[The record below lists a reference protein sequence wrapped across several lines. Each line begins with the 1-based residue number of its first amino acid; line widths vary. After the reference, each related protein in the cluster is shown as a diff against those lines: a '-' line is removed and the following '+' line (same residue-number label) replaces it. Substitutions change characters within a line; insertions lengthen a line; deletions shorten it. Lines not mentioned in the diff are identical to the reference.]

1 MRNMKRHLLLLLLIA
16 GAAFAQVP
24 KTKDS
29 LTVFLK
35 TKPQDTTYVKALNEY
50 AFVLVQEGKI
60 DEAKKIIVMMEK
72 LSKKFNF
79 GNGFYKTV
87 NMRGIIEY
95 TNQNPQKAMDYFLEC
110 NKIIEKY
117 KLPKKIYQN
126 SLNNI
131 GIVYEQMGEREKAT
145 QFSIKLIN
153 YQEKNNLKPLKT
165 GPYNQLGNN
174 LKFYK
179 KYDEALIYFNK
190 ALSIETELKNFSG
203 MAICENNIGN
213 LYDDLKKNK
222 EAINHY
228 EKGLGYAES
237 ANYKLL
243 QTDLLTNAG
252 RLYRKEKNYAKAEKY
267 LKKSEIL
274 CRELEASQSL
284 ETVCGSLGDLYF
296 FQKKYDLSEKYYQEA
311 LALAKEIQDPEYLYI
326 AHEDLAD
333 LYEAKGDYKKALY
346 HKKTAEVSKDSI
358 NKIDIAKNTED
369 LLRKYETGKK
379 EQQIAIKNIQINSAN
394 KQKWFLL
401 LGIFLVS
408 VIGILIFYQSRNRKK
423 SNDKLQILNEELDK
437 ANKIK
442 TRFFSIL
449 NHDLRSPVANL
460 IHFLHLQK
468 DSPELLDEE
477 TKKRM
482 QNKTI
487 SGAENL
493 LCSMED
499 ILLWSKGQMENFKP
513 QPKKITVNQL
523 FEDTKKVFSGYQSI
537 QFEYHNPDNIEIF
550 TDENYLKTIIRNL
563 TSNAINVFTTT
574 QNPTIIW
581 KAWQEGEKSFLSI
594 TDNGPGASQEQFRAL
609 YDETEVVGIK
619 SGLGLHLIRD
629 LAKAIFCEI
638 TVDSTINEKT
648 TFTLRL

>member
-1 MRNMKRHLLLLLLIA
+1 MKKYILFLFLTSSI
-16 GAAFAQVP
+16 FAQVP

-29 LTVFLK
+29 LTIFLK
-35 TKPQDTTYVKALNEY
+35 TKPQDSTYVKALNEY

-60 DEAKKIIVMMEK
+60 DEAKKTIGQMDN
-72 LSKKFNF
+72 LSKKLKYSI
-79 GNGFYKTV
+79 GFYKV
-87 NMRGIIEY
+87 MNMRGVIEY
-95 TNQNPQKAMDYFLEC
+95 TNQNPQKAMNYFLKC

-117 KLPKKIYQN
+117 KLPKKILQN

-131 GIVYEQMGEREKAT
+131 GVVYEQMGDREKAT
-145 QFSIKLIN
+145 QYSIKLIN
-153 YQEKNNLKPLKT
+153 FQEKNNLKPLKA
-165 GPYNQLGNN
+165 GPYSLLGNN

-179 KYDEALIYFNK
+179 KYDEALSYFNK
-190 ALSIETELKNFSG
+190 ALVIETELNNFSG

-213 LYDDLKKNK
+213 LYDDLKKNQQ
-222 EAINHY
+222 AINHY
-228 EKGLGYAES
+228 EKGLSYAES

-243 QTDLLTNAG
+243 QTDLLTNTG
-252 RLYRKEKNYAKAEKY
+252 RLYQKVKNYAKAEKY
-267 LKKSEIL
+267 LKKSEVL
-274 CRELEASQSL
+274 CRELNASQSL
-284 ETVCGSLGDLYF
+284 KTVCGNLGDLYF
-296 FQKKYDLSEKYYQEA
+296 FQKKYDLSEKYYLEA
-311 LALAKEIQDPEYLYI
+311 LALAEKIEDQEYLYI
-326 AHEDLAD
+326 ANENLSD
-333 LYEAKGDYKKALY
+333 LYLAKGDYKKAY
-346 HKKTAEVSKDSI
+346 QYKKTAEVSKDSI

-369 LLRKYETGKK
+369 LLRKYETDKK
-379 EQQIAIKNIQINSAN
+379 EQQIAIKSIQIKSAN
-394 KQKWFLL
+394 RQKWFLL
-401 LGIFLVS
+401 LGIFLLS
-408 VIGILIFYQSRNRKK
+408 VIGILVFYQSRNRKK
-423 SNDKLQILNEELDK
+423 TNDKLQILNEELDK

-513 QPKKITVNQL
+513 QPKKIAVNQL
-523 FEDTKKVFSGYQSI
+523 FEDTKKVFSGYQNI
-537 QFEYHNPDNIEIF
+537 QFEYHNSDDIEIF

-563 TSNAINVFTTT
+563 TSNAITVFTAT

-594 TDNGPGASQEQFRAL
+594 TDNGPGASQEQFKAL

-638 TVDSTINEKT
+638 TVHSKINEKT
-648 TFTLRL
+648 TFTLKI

>member
-1 MRNMKRHLLLLLLIA
+1 MKKQILFLLLTA
-16 GAAFAQVP
+16 GVAFAQVP
-24 KTKDS
+24 KSMDS
-29 LTVFLK
+29 VVAFLK
-35 TKPQDTTYVKALNEY
+35 TKPQDTTYVLALNQY
-50 AFVLVQEGKI
+50 AFLLVQEGKI
-60 DEAKKIIVMMEK
+60 DEAKKTIVKMEK

-79 GNGFYKTV
+79 GNGFYKIM

-145 QFSIKLIN
+145 QFAIKLIN
-153 YQEKNNLKPLKT
+153 YQEKNNLKPLKP
-165 GPYNQLGNN
+165 GPYSQLGNN

-252 RLYRKEKNYAKAEKY
+252 RLYQKEKNYAKAEKY
-267 LKKSEIL
+267 LKKSEAI
-274 CRELEASQSL
+274 CRELEATQSL
-284 ETVCGSLGDLYF
+284 KSVCGNLGDLYF

-311 LALAKEIQDPEYLYI
+311 LALAKEIEDQEYLYI
-326 AHEDLAD
+326 AHENLAD
-333 LYEAKGDYKKALY
+333 LYEAKGDYKKAFY

-477 TKKRM
+477 TRERM

-513 QPKKITVNQL
+513 QPKKIAVNQL
-523 FEDTKKVFSGYQSI
+523 FEDTKKVFSGYQSF

-550 TDENYLKTIIRNL
+550 TDENYLKTIVRNL

-594 TDNGPGASQEQFRAL
+594 TDNGPGASQEQFKAL

-629 LAKAIFCEI
+629 LAKAISCEI
-638 TVDSTINEKT
+638 TVDSKINEET
-648 TFTLRL
+648 TFTLKL

>member
-1 MRNMKRHLLLLLLIA
+1 MKKQILFLLLTA
-16 GAAFAQVP
+16 GVAFAQVP
-24 KTKDS
+24 KSMDS
-29 LTVFLK
+29 VVAFLK
-35 TKPQDTTYVKALNEY
+35 TKPQDTTYVLALNQY
-50 AFVLVQEGKI
+50 AFLLVQEAKI
-60 DEAKKIIVMMEK
+60 EEAKKTIVKMEN

-79 GNGFYKTV
+79 GNGFYKIM

-145 QFSIKLIN
+145 EYSVKLIN
-153 YQEKNNLKPLKT
+153 YQEKNNLKPLKP
-165 GPYNQLGNN
+165 GPYSQLGNN

-190 ALSIETELKNFSG
+190 ALSIETELKNLSG

-222 EAINHY
+222 EAIIHY

-252 RLYRKEKNYAKAEKY
+252 RLYQKEKNYAKAEKY
-267 LKKSEIL
+267 LKKSEVIS
-274 CRELEASQSL
+274 RELEATQSL
-284 ETVCGSLGDLYF
+284 KSVCGNLGDLYF

-311 LALAKEIQDPEYLYI
+311 LALAKEIEDQEYLYI
-326 AHEDLAD
+326 AHENLAD
-333 LYEAKGDYKKALY
+333 LYQAKGDYKKAFY

-477 TKKRM
+477 TRERM

-513 QPKKITVNQL
+513 QPKKIAVNQL
-523 FEDTKKVFSGYQSI
+523 FEDNKKVFSGYQSF

-550 TDENYLKTIIRNL
+550 TDENYLKTIVRNL

-574 QNPTIIW
+574 QNPTIVW
-581 KAWQEGEKSFLSI
+581 KAWQENGKSFLSI
-594 TDNGPGASQEQFRAL
+594 TDNGPGASQEQFKAL

-638 TVDSTINEKT
+638 TVNSKINEET
-648 TFTLRL
+648 TFTLKL

>member
-1 MRNMKRHLLLLLLIA
+1 MKKQILFLLLTA
-16 GAAFAQVP
+16 GVAFAQVP
-24 KTKDS
+24 KSMDS
-29 LTVFLK
+29 VVAFLK
-35 TKPQDTTYVKALNEY
+35 TKPQDTTYVLALNQY
-50 AFVLVQEGKI
+50 AFLLVQEGKI
-60 DEAKKIIVMMEK
+60 DEAKKTIVKMEK

-79 GNGFYKTV
+79 GNGFYKIM

-145 QFSIKLIN
+145 QFAIKLIN
-153 YQEKNNLKPLKT
+153 YQEKNNLKPLKP
-165 GPYNQLGNN
+165 GPYSQLGNN

-190 ALSIETELKNFSG
+190 ALSIETELKNLSG

-213 LYDDLKKNK
+213 LYEDLKKNQ
-222 EAINHY
+222 EAINHF
-228 EKGLGYAES
+228 EKGLSYAELE
-237 ANYKLL
+237 NYKLL

-252 RLYRKEKNYAKAEKY
+252 RLYQKEKNYAKAEKY
-267 LKKSEIL
+267 LKKSEAI
-274 CRELEASQSL
+274 CRELEATQSL
-284 ETVCGSLGDLYF
+284 KSVCGNLGNLYF

-311 LALAKEIQDPEYLYI
+311 LALAKEIEDQEYLYI
-326 AHEDLAD
+326 AHENLAD
-333 LYEAKGDYKKALY
+333 LYEAKGDYKKAFY

-477 TKKRM
+477 TRERM

-513 QPKKITVNQL
+513 QPKKIAVNQL
-523 FEDTKKVFSGYQSI
+523 FEDTKKVFSGYQSF

-550 TDENYLKTIIRNL
+550 TDENYLKTIVRNL

-574 QNPTIIW
+574 QNPTIVW
-581 KAWQEGEKSFLSI
+581 KAWQENGKSFLSI
-594 TDNGPGASQEQFRAL
+594 TDNGPGASQEQFKAL

-638 TVDSTINEKT
+638 TVNSKINEET
-648 TFTLRL
+648 TFTLKL

>member
-1 MRNMKRHLLLLLLIA
+1 MKKQILFLLLTA

-24 KTKDS
+24 KSMDS
-29 LTVFLK
+29 VLVFLK
-35 TKPQDTTYVKALNEY
+35 TKPQDTTYVLALNQY
-50 AFVLVQEGKI
+50 AFLLVQEAKI
-60 DEAKKIIVMMEK
+60 EEAKKTIVKMEN

-79 GNGFYKTV
+79 GNGFYKIM

-145 QFSIKLIN
+145 EYSVKLIN
-153 YQEKNNLKPLKT
+153 YQEKNNLKPLKP
-165 GPYNQLGNN
+165 GPYSQLGNN

-190 ALSIETELKNFSG
+190 ALSIETELKNLSG

-222 EAINHY
+222 EAIIHY

-252 RLYRKEKNYAKAEKY
+252 RLYQKEKNYAKAEKY
-267 LKKSEIL
+267 LKKSEVIS
-274 CRELEASQSL
+274 RELEATQSL
-284 ETVCGSLGDLYF
+284 KSVCGNLGDLYF

-311 LALAKEIQDPEYLYI
+311 LALAKEIEDQEYLYI
-326 AHEDLAD
+326 AHENLAD
-333 LYEAKGDYKKALY
+333 LYEAKGDYKKAFY

-477 TKKRM
+477 TRERM

-513 QPKKITVNQL
+513 QPKKIAVNQL
-523 FEDTKKVFSGYQSI
+523 FEDNKKVFSGYQSF

-550 TDENYLKTIIRNL
+550 TDENYLKTIVRNL

-574 QNPTIIW
+574 QNPTIVW
-581 KAWQEGEKSFLSI
+581 KAWQENGKSFLSI
-594 TDNGPGASQEQFRAL
+594 TDNGPGASQEQFKAL

-638 TVDSTINEKT
+638 TVNSKINEET
-648 TFTLRL
+648 TFTLKL

>member
-1 MRNMKRHLLLLLLIA
+1 MKKYILFLLFITGSL
-16 GAAFAQVP
+16 FAQVP
-24 KTKDS
+24 KSMDS
-29 LTVFLK
+29 LAIFLK
-35 TKPQDTTYVKALNEY
+35 TKPHDTTYVLALNEY
-50 AFVLVQEGKI
+50 TFLLVQEGKT
-60 DEAKKIIVMMEK
+60 DDAKKSVLGMENLTKK
-72 LSKKFNF
+72 LNY
-79 GNGFYKTV
+79 GTGFYKV
-87 NMRGIIEY
+87 MNMRGVIEY

-117 KLPKKIYQN
+117 KLPKRIFQN

-131 GIVYEQMGEREKAT
+131 GIIYEQIGDRENAT
-145 QFSIKLIN
+145 KYAMKLIN
-153 YQEKNNLKPLKT
+153 LQEKNNLRPFKSS
-165 GPYNQLGNN
+165 PYNLLGNN

-179 KYDEALIYFNK
+179 KYDEALTYFNK
-190 ALSIETELKNFSG
+190 ALVIETELKNFSG

-213 LYDDLKKNK
+213 LYDDLKKSQ

-228 EKGLGYAES
+228 EKGLSYAETV
-237 ANYKLL
+237 NYKLL

-252 RLYRKEKNYAKAEKY
+252 RLYQKLKNYVKAEKY
-267 LKKSEIL
+267 LKKSEVF
-274 CRELEASQSL
+274 CRELEATQSL
-284 ETVCGSLGDLYF
+284 KIVCSNLGDLYF

-311 LALAKEIQDPEYLYI
+311 LALAKEIKDPEFLYT
-326 AHEDLAD
+326 ANENLSE
-333 LYEAKGDYKKALY
+333 LYEAKGDYKKAFEY
-346 HKKTAEVSKDSI
+346 KKTAEVSKDSI

-369 LLRKYETGKK
+369 LLRKYETDKK
-379 EQQIAIKNIQINSAN
+379 EQEIAIKNIQINNAN

-401 LGIFLVS
+401 SGILLLG
-408 VIGILIFYQSRNRKK
+408 VIGSLVFYQSLNRKK
-423 SNDKLQILNEELDK
+423 TNDKLQILNDELDK

-477 TKKRM
+477 TRKRM

-513 QPKKITVNQL
+513 HPKNISVNQL
-523 FEDTKKVFSGYQSI
+523 FEDTKKVFSGYHNI

-574 QNPTIIW
+574 QNPIIIW
-581 KAWQEGEKSFLSI
+581 KAWQDNEKSFLSI
-594 TDNGPGASQEQFRAL
+594 TDNGPGASKEQFKAL

-638 TVDSTINEKT
+638 TVNSQINEKKT
-648 TFTLRL
+648 TFTLKI

>member
-1 MRNMKRHLLLLLLIA
+1 
-16 GAAFAQVP
+16 
-24 KTKDS
+24 
-29 LTVFLK
+29 
-35 TKPQDTTYVKALNEY
+35 
-50 AFVLVQEGKI
+50 
-60 DEAKKIIVMMEK
+60 
-72 LSKKFNF
+72 
-79 GNGFYKTV
+79 
-87 NMRGIIEY
+87 
-95 TNQNPQKAMDYFLEC
+95 
-110 NKIIEKY
+110 
-117 KLPKKIYQN
+117 
-126 SLNNI
+126 
-131 GIVYEQMGEREKAT
+131 
-145 QFSIKLIN
+145 
-153 YQEKNNLKPLKT
+153 
-165 GPYNQLGNN
+165 
-174 LKFYK
+174 
-179 KYDEALIYFNK
+179 
-190 ALSIETELKNFSG
+190 
-203 MAICENNIGN
+203 
-213 LYDDLKKNK
+213 
-222 EAINHY
+222 
-228 EKGLGYAES
+228 
-237 ANYKLL
+237 L

-252 RLYRKEKNYAKAEKY
+252 RLYRKENNYAKAEKY
-267 LKKSEIL
+267 LKKSETL

-311 LALAKEIQDPEYLYI
+311 LALAKKIEDPEYLYV

-333 LYEAKGDYKKALY
+333 LYEAKGDYKKAFY
-346 HKKTAEVSKDSI
+346 HKKTAEISKDSI

-379 EQQIAIKNIQINSAN
+379 EQQIAIKNIQINNAN

-408 VIGILIFYQSRNRKK
+408 VIGILVFYQSRNRKK
-423 SNDKLQILNEELDK
+423 VNDKLQILNDELDK

-523 FEDTKKVFSGYQSI
+523 FEDTKKVFSGYQNI

-550 TDENYLKTIIRNL
+550 TDENYLKTIVRNL

-574 QNPTIIW
+574 QNPTIVW
-581 KAWQEGEKSFLSI
+581 KAWQENGKSFLSI
-594 TDNGPGASQEQFRAL
+594 TDNGPGASQEQFKAL

-638 TVDSTINEKT
+638 TVNSKINEET
-648 TFTLRL
+648 TFTLKL

>member
-1 MRNMKRHLLLLLLIA
+1 MKKYILTLLFIA
-16 GAAFAQVP
+16 GSLFAQVP
-24 KTKDS
+24 KSMDS
-29 LTVFLK
+29 VVVFLQ
-35 TKPQDTTYVKALNEY
+35 TKPQDTTYVLALNQY
-50 AFVLVQEGKI
+50 AFLLVQEGKI
-60 DEAKKIIVMMEK
+60 DEAKKIIAQMEK
-72 LSKKFNF
+72 LSKKYNF
-79 GNGFYKTV
+79 GNGFYKVV
-87 NMRGIIEY
+87 NMKGIIEY
-95 TNQNPQKAMDYFLEC
+95 TNQKPQKAMDYFLEC
-110 NKIIEKY
+110 NKIILKY

-131 GIVYEQMGEREKAT
+131 GVVYEQMGDREKAT
-145 QFSIKLIN
+145 EYSIKLIN
-153 YQEKNNLKPLKT
+153 YQEKNKLKPLKPS
-165 GPYNQLGNN
+165 PYSQLGNN

-179 KYDEALIYFNK
+179 KYDEALVYFNK
-190 ALSIETELKNFSG
+190 ALKIETDLKNFSG

-222 EAINHY
+222 EAILHY
-228 EKGLGYAES
+228 EKGLGYAEKD
-237 ANYKLL
+237 NYKLL

-252 RLYRKEKNYAKAEKY
+252 RLYQKEKDYAKAEKY
-267 LKKSEIL
+267 LKKSEGIS
-274 CRELEASQSL
+274 RELEATQSL
-284 ETVCGSLGDLYF
+284 KTVCGNLGDLYF
-296 FQKKYDLSEKYYQEA
+296 IQKKYDLSEKYYQEA
-311 LALAKEIQDPEYLYI
+311 LALAKEIEDPEYLYI
-326 AHEDLAD
+326 AHENLAD
-333 LYEAKGDYKKALY
+333 LYDAKGDYKKAFY
-346 HKKTAEVSKDSI
+346 HKKNADVSKDSI

-379 EQQIAIKNIQINSAN
+379 EQQIAIKNIQINNAN

-408 VIGILIFYQSRNRKK
+408 IIGILIFYQSRNRKK
-423 SNDKLQILNEELDK
+423 LNDKLQILNEELDK

-513 QPKKITVNQL
+513 QPKNISVNQL
-523 FEDTKKVFSGYQSI
+523 FEDTKKVFSGYQNI

-550 TDENYLKTIIRNL
+550 TDENYLKTIVRNL

-574 QNPTIIW
+574 QNPTIVW
-581 KAWQEGEKSFLSI
+581 KAWQENGKSYLSI
-594 TDNGPGASQEQFRAL
+594 TDNGPGASQEQFKAL

-638 TVDSTINEKT
+638 TVDSKINEKT
-648 TFTLRL
+648 TFTLQL

>member
-1 MRNMKRHLLLLLLIA
+1 MKTYILFLLLTTSYL
-16 GAAFAQVP
+16 FAQVP
-24 KTKDS
+24 KSMDS
-29 LTVFLK
+29 LVVFLK
-35 TKPQDTTYVKALNEY
+35 TKPQDTTYVLALNQY
-50 AFVLVQEGKI
+50 AFLLVQEAKI
-60 DEAKKIIVMMEK
+60 EEAKKTIVKMEN

-79 GNGFYKTV
+79 GNGFYKTI

-110 NKIIEKY
+110 NKIILKY

-131 GIVYEQMGEREKAT
+131 GIVYEQMGDREKAT
-145 QFSIKLIN
+145 EYSIKLIN
-153 YQEKNNLKPLKT
+153 YQEKNKLKPLKT

-228 EKGLGYAES
+228 EKGLSYAES

-252 RLYRKEKNYAKAEKY
+252 RLYRKENNYAKAEKY
-267 LKKSEIL
+267 LKKSETL
-274 CRELEASQSL
+274 CRELKASQSL

-311 LALAKEIQDPEYLYI
+311 LALAKEIEDPEYLYV

-333 LYEAKGDYKKALY
+333 LYEAKGDYKKAFY

-379 EQQIAIKNIQINSAN
+379 EQQIAIKNIQINNAN

-408 VIGILIFYQSRNRKK
+408 IIGILMFYQSRNRKK
-423 SNDKLQILNEELDK
+423 TNDKLQILNDELDK

-523 FEDTKKVFSGYQSI
+523 FEDTKKVFSGYQNI

-574 QNPTIIW
+574 QNPTIVW
-581 KAWQEGEKSFLSI
+581 KAWQENGKSFLSI
-594 TDNGPGASQEQFRAL
+594 TDNGPGASQEQFKAL

-638 TVDSTINEKT
+638 TVNSKINEET
-648 TFTLRL
+648 TFTLKL